1 MHSVNE
7 MRIALL
13 RRLLIPLV
21 ALVFSAP
28 VLAAEEVR
36 NLYEA
41 EVEVSDKHRK
51 TRSEAFGAALM
62 QVAVKV
68 SGRRG
73 ATASPIIVEAMKR
86 PERYVQQFRYQNVT
100 TPALVGEEPAEAQAE
115 AQAETQAET
124 QALKLWVQF
133 DAPAVDALIREA
145 GLPVWGRVRPSVLV
159 LVAIESAGSRELLS
173 SDDPQGW
180 ARFIQSVAAQ
190 RAVPLVL
197 PLMDLE
203 DRAELRVSDV
213 WAGFE
218 DKVRRASERYQ
229 SEGVLLGRA
238 YEQLPNYWELRW
250 RLLIE
255 GGRHE
260 WVDQGE
266 GLDVVLL
273 AGVHESADLLA
284 SRFGGFT
291 GTTAA
296 SGVEVNVTGIRSLG
310 DYARALQYLDSLDEV
325 SRVDV
330 TKVNAA
336 SVSFRVDARGGRET
350 VRQVIALGRTLAEEG
365 QADWGAGLNYRLLP

>member
-1 MHSVNE
+1 

-133 DAPAVDALIREA
+133 DAPAVDALIRDA

-159 LVAIESAGSRELLS
+159 LLAIEFAGSRELLS

-180 ARFIQSVAAQ
+180 AQFIQSAAAQ
-190 RAVPLVL
+190 RAVPLML

-218 DKVRRASERYQ
+218 DNLRRASER
-229 SEGVLLGRA
+229 
-238 YEQLPNYWELRW
+238 
-250 RLLIE
+250 
-255 GGRHE
+255 
-260 WVDQGE
+260 
-266 GLDVVLL
+266 
-273 AGVHESADLLA
+273 
-284 SRFGGFT
+284 
-291 GTTAA
+291 
-296 SGVEVNVTGIRSLG
+296 
-310 DYARALQYLDSLDEV
+310 
-325 SRVDV
+325 
-330 TKVNAA
+330 
-336 SVSFRVDARGGRET
+336 
-350 VRQVIALGRTLAEEG
+350 
-365 QADWGAGLNYRLLP
+365 